1 METSL
6 PTFLLLFH
14 SLFTFSSFR
23 KFIRLVVPPNGLWQ
37 NHIMTR
43 THSFI
48 GFFTASYYPTN
59 YTITH
64 LTSSRALMSHST
76 YSSVLLL
83 TYFLGLI
90 LLKGA
95 VYKCLVGR
103 PRRYKKQRKEFLQ
116 LFSVPQGI
124 AFEAMLCLNFER
136 KVHPWLV
143 GLDLHVWWFRLG
155 RQQEE
160 MTWIKTIPKVSHCK
174 GKLL

>member
-1 METSL
+1 METSF
-6 PTFLLLFH
+6 TSFLA
-14 SLFTFSSFR
+14 SLSFPIYIFFLQKL
-23 KFIRLVVPPNGLWQ
+23 KFVGLVVPPNGLWQ

-90 LLKGA
+90 LLKGV
-95 VYKCLVGR
+95 VYINIQLEGQEDIRNKEKSCGTEAGD
-103 PRRYKKQRKEFLQ
+103 QRGGGVNGSRSKFLPK
-116 LFSVPQGI
+116 FKPS
-124 AFEAMLCLNFER
+124 AY
-136 KVHPWLV
+136 
-143 GLDLHVWWFRLG
+143 
-155 RQQEE
+155 
-160 MTWIKTIPKVSHCK
+160 IPKITQALNRSDQS
-174 GKLL
+174 LE

>member
-6 PTFLLLFH
+6 PTFLLFFH

-48 GFFTASYYPTN
+48 GFFTASYYLTN

-90 LLKGA
+90 LLKGVVYINIQLEGQEDIRNKEKSSSSCSPSRKALLLRGHAA
-95 VYKCLVGR
+95 VTELGKKSASLTR
-103 PRRYKKQRKEFLQ
+103 WPRLICM
-116 LFSVPQGI
+116 V
-124 AFEAMLCLNFER
+124 
-136 KVHPWLV
+136 V
-143 GLDLHVWWFRLG
+143 
-155 RQQEE
+155 
-160 MTWIKTIPKVSHCK
+160 
-174 GKLL
+174 